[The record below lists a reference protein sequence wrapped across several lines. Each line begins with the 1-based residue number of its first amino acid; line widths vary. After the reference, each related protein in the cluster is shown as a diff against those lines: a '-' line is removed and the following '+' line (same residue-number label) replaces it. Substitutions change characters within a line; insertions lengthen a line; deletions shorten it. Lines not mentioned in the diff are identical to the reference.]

1 MTLSSTPP
9 NRLPLIVVPG
19 AGNQGPA
26 YVKMKMHWVGEAG
39 IAVTRDAGAVGT
51 AIAALLADPRRA
63 SAMAAAGQARM
74 GKAGASAAIA
84 ARLLTLLEQAQ
95 TP

>member
-1 MTLSSTPP
+1 MDVTDARTAEE
-9 NRLPLIVVPG
+9 RLLRDAI
-19 AGNQGPA
+19 A
-26 YVKMKMHWVGEAG
+26 HGEAG
-39 IAVTRDAGAVGT
+39 VAVPRDAKAVS
-51 AIAALLADPRRA
+51 AAVAALLADAPRA
-63 SAMAAAGQARM
+63 AAMAAAGQARM